1 MSFWIAS
8 GFVLLATL
16 IAIILSIIR
25 ARANSSDEYNATIY
39 HDQLNEIERDIN
51 HGVLSPIDGEA
62 LKTEI
67 KKRLEKNTKIV
78 LANAKDQSK
87 QAGARASITVAI
99 AIVGIIPFT
108 SYGLYSYLGS
118 PGKPDLPF
126 ANRQFN
132 PSVDAA
138 SAEMDSLVK
147 KLRER
152 LDQNPNQLKGWI
164 LLGQSLV
171 NLKRFNAASNAFKQA
186 LKIAPNRA
194 EIAASAAETGF
205 MAKDGKFD
213 QEVRDYFK
221 MAQRLNPEEHKALYY
236 LGLDSFMAK
245 KYASAIQYWV
255 DLISISPA
263 GAPWMDNVR
272 GRLIDAAKAGS
283 LKISNF
289 IPRLKSASK
298 SSKKL
303 KQGRDAAPTQE
314 DIHNANEMSKKD
326 RGIFIRSMV
335 EKLANRLK
343 SEPNDLN
350 GWQKLA
356 RAYRVLG
363 EKKKATMAEKR
374 VQELKK
380 RNSKKF

>member
-1 MSFWIAS
+1 MSFWITS

-39 HDQLNEIERDIN
+39 HDQLNEIERDIDR
-51 HGVLSPIDGEA
+51 GVLSPIDGEA

-78 LANAKDQSK
+78 LAKAKDQSK
-87 QAGARASITVAI
+87 QAGARAPITVAI
-99 AIVGIIPFT
+99 AIVGIIPFS

-126 ANRQFN
+126 TNRQFN
-132 PSVDAA
+132 PSVEAA
-138 SAEMDSLVK
+138 SAKMDSLVK

-152 LDQNPNQLKGWI
+152 LDQNPNQLKEWI

-205 MAKDGKFD
+205 MAMDGKFN
-213 QEVRDYFK
+213 QEVRYFFK
-221 MAQRLNPEEHKALYY
+221 MSQKLNPREHKALYY
-236 LGLDSFMAK
+236 LGLDSFMTK
-245 KYASAIQYWV
+245 KYALAIQYWV

-272 GRLIDAAKAGS
+272 GRLIDAAEAGN

-303 KQGRDAAPTQE
+303 QQSGEPAPTQE
-314 DIHNANEMSKKD
+314 DINNANEMSKKE
-326 RGIFIRSMV
+326 REKFIRSMV
-335 EKLANRLK
+335 ERLASRLK
-343 SEPNDLN
+343 SAPNDLN
-350 GWQKLA
+350 GWRRLA
-356 RAYRVLG
+356 HSYRVLG
-363 EKKKATMAEKR
+363 EQKKAAEAEQR
-374 VQELKK
+374 AIELEK
-380 RNSKKF
+380 

>member
-1 MSFWIAS
+1 LSFWITS

-78 LANAKDQSK
+78 LAKAKDQSK
-87 QAGARASITVAI
+87 QAGARAPITVAI

-152 LDQNPNQLKGWI
+152 LDQNPNQLKEWI

-194 EIAASAAETGF
+194 EIAASTAETRF

-289 IPRLKSASK
+289 NSRLKSAPQRSDDTQK
-298 SSKKL
+298 S
-303 KQGRDAAPTQE
+303 REPMPTQE
-314 DIHNANEMSKKD
+314 DINSANEMSEKE
-326 RGIFIRSMV
+326 RENFIRSMV
-335 EKLANRLK
+335 EQLANRLK
-343 SEPNDLN
+343 SKPNDLN
-350 GWQKLA
+350 GWRRLA
-356 RAYRVLG
+356 RAYKVLG
-363 EKKKATMAEKR
+363 ETKKAAMAERRIKTL
-374 VQELKK
+374 EK
-380 RNSKKF
+380 

>member
-25 ARANSSDEYNATIY
+25 ARANNSDEYNATIY
-39 HDQLNEIERDIN
+39 HDQLNEIKRDID
-51 HGVLSPIDGEA
+51 HGVLSAEDGEA

-67 KKRLEKNTKIV
+67 KKRLKKNTKNV
-78 LANAKDQSK
+78 LAKAKHQSK
-87 QAGARASITVAI
+87 QAGARSPITVAI
-99 AIVGIIPFT
+99 AMVGIIPFT

-152 LDQNPNQLKGWI
+152 LDQNPNQLKEWI

-194 EIAASAAETGF
+194 EIAASTAETRF

-289 IPRLKSASK
+289 NSRLKSAPQRSDDTQK
-298 SSKKL
+298 SR
-303 KQGRDAAPTQE
+303 GPTPTQE
-314 DIHNANEMSKKD
+314 DINSANEMSEKE
-326 RGIFIRSMV
+326 RENFIRSMV
-335 EKLANRLK
+335 EQLANRLK
-343 SEPNDLN
+343 SKPNDLN
-350 GWQKLA
+350 GWRRLA
-356 RAYRVLG
+356 RAYKVLG
-363 EKKKATMAEKR
+363 ETKKAAMAERRIKTL
-374 VQELKK
+374 EK
-380 RNSKKF
+380 

>member
-1 MSFWIAS
+1 LSFWIAS
-8 GFVLLATL
+8 GFILLATL

-39 HDQLNEIERDIN
+39 HDQLNEIERDLDR
-51 HGVLSPIDGEA
+51 GTLSLLDGQA
-62 LKTEI
+62 LKAEI
-67 KKRLEKNTKIV
+67 EKRIEKNEKNIS
-78 LANAKDQSK
+78 AKAKGKLKKTSVK
-87 QAGARASITVAI
+87 TPII
-99 AIVGIIPFT
+99 LAIVIASVIPLM
-108 SYGLYSYLGS
+108 SYGLYYYLGS
-118 PGKPDLPF
+118 PEKPDLPF
-126 ANRQFN
+126 ASRQFSS
-132 PSVDAA
+132 SVDTANV
-138 SAEMDSLVK
+138 EMNNLVK

-164 LLGQSLV
+164 LLGKSLV
-171 NLKRFNAASNAFKQA
+171 SLNRFNDASNAFKQA
-186 LKIAPNRA
+186 LKIAPDRA
-194 EIAASAAETGF
+194 EIAASTAETRF

-272 GRLIDAAKAGS
+272 GRLIDAAEAGN

-303 KQGRDAAPTQE
+303 QQSGEPAPTQE
-314 DIHNANEMSKKD
+314 DINNANEMSKKE
-326 RGIFIRSMV
+326 REKFIRSMV
-335 EKLANRLK
+335 ERLASRLK
-343 SEPNDLN
+343 SAPNDLN
-350 GWQKLA
+350 GWRRLA
-356 RAYRVLG
+356 HSYRVLG
-363 EKKKATMAEKR
+363 EQKKAAEAEQR
-374 VQELKK
+374 AIELEK
-380 RNSKKF
+380 

>member
-1 MSFWIAS
+1 LSFWIAS

-39 HDQLNEIERDIN
+39 HDQLNEVKRDID
-51 HGVLSPIDGEA
+51 HGVLSAEDGEA

-87 QAGARASITVAI
+87 QAGARSPITVAI

-132 PSVDAA
+132 PSFDAA
-138 SAEMDSLVK
+138 SAKMDSLVK

-194 EIAASAAETGF
+194 EIAASAAETRF

-272 GRLIDAAKAGS
+272 GRLIDAAEAS
-283 LKISNF
+283 NLKISNF

-303 KQGRDAAPTQE
+303 RQSREPAPTQE
-314 DIHNANEMSKKD
+314 DINNANEMSKKE
-326 RGIFIRSMV
+326 REKFIRSMV
-335 EKLANRLK
+335 ERLANSLK
-343 SEPNDLN
+343 SAPNDLN
-350 GWQKLA
+350 GWRRLA
-356 RAYRVLG
+356 RSYRVLG
-363 EKKKATMAEKR
+363 EQKKAAEAEQR
-374 VQELKK
+374 AIELEK
-380 RNSKKF
+380 

>member
-8 GFVLLATL
+8 GCILLATL
-16 IAIILSIIR
+16 IAIIPLIIR
-25 ARANSSDEYNATIY
+25 ARANSSDEYDATIY
-39 HDQLNEIERDIN
+39 HDQLNEIQRDID
-51 HGVLSPIDGEA
+51 HGVLSSIDGEA

-67 KKRLEKNTKIV
+67 NKRLEKNTKIV
-78 LANAKDQSK
+78 LAKAKDQSK
-87 QAGARASITVAI
+87 HAGTKAPITVAI
-99 AIVGIIPFT
+99 AIVGIIPLT

-132 PSVDAA
+132 PSVDVA

-171 NLKRFNAASNAFKQA
+171 NLKRFNAASDAFKQA

-194 EIAASAAETGF
+194 EIAASTAETRF

-236 LGLDSFMAK
+236 LGLDSYMAK
-245 KYASAIQYWV
+245 NHATAIQYWV
-255 DLISISPA
+255 DLISISPV

-283 LKISNF
+283 LKISDF
-289 IPRLKSASK
+289 TPRLKSRSK
-298 SSKKL
+298 DPKKL
-303 KQGRDAAPTQE
+303 KQGRDVAPTQE
-314 DIHNANEMSKKD
+314 DIRNAGEMSEKD

-350 GWQKLA
+350 GWRRLA
-356 RAYRVLG
+356 RSYRVLG
-363 EKKKATMAEKR
+363 EQKKAAEAEQR
-374 VQELKK
+374 AIELEK
-380 RNSKKF
+380 

>member
-8 GFVLLATL
+8 GCILLATL
-16 IAIILSIIR
+16 IAIIPLIIR
-25 ARANSSDEYNATIY
+25 ARANSSDEYDATIY
-39 HDQLNEIERDIN
+39 HDQLNEIQRDID
-51 HGVLSPIDGEA
+51 HGVLSSIDGEA
-62 LKTEI
+62 LKAEI

-78 LANAKDQSK
+78 LAKAQDQSK
-87 QAGARASITVAI
+87 HAGARAPITAAI

-171 NLKRFNAASNAFKQA
+171 SLKRFNAASNAFKQA

-194 EIAASAAETGF
+194 EIAASAAETRF

-236 LGLDSFMAK
+236 LGLDSYMAK
-245 KYASAIQYWV
+245 NHASAIQYWV
-255 DLISISPA
+255 DLISISPV
-263 GAPWMDNVR
+263 GASWMDNVR
-272 GRLIDAAKAGS
+272 ERLIDAAKAGN
-283 LKISNF
+283 LKISDF
-289 IPRLKSASK
+289 TPSLKSTSK
-298 SSKKL
+298 DSKKL

-314 DIHNANEMSKKD
+314 DIRNAGEMSEKD

-363 EKKKATMAEKR
+363 EKKKAAIAEKR

>member
-51 HGVLSPIDGEA
+51 HGVLNPIDGEA

-138 SAEMDSLVK
+138 SAEMDSFVK

-194 EIAASAAETGF
+194 EIAASTAETRF

-298 SSKKL
+298 SSKNL
-303 KQGRDAAPTQE
+303 QQSRELVPTQE
-314 DIHNANEMSKKD
+314 DINNANEMSKKE
-326 RGIFIRSMV
+326 REKFIRSMV
-335 EKLANRLK
+335 ERLASRLK
-343 SEPNDLN
+343 SAPNDLN
-350 GWQKLA
+350 GWRRLA
-356 RAYRVLG
+356 RSYRVLG
-363 EKKKATMAEKR
+363 EQKKAAEAEQR
-374 VQELKK
+374 AIELEK
-380 RNSKKF
+380 

>member
-39 HDQLNEIERDIN
+39 HDQLNEVKRDID
-51 HGVLSPIDGEA
+51 HGVLSAEDGEA

-87 QAGARASITVAI
+87 QAGARSPITVAI

-132 PSVDAA
+132 PSFDAA
-138 SAEMDSLVK
+138 SAKMDSLVK

-194 EIAASAAETGF
+194 EIAASAAETRF

-272 GRLIDAAKAGS
+272 GRLIDAAEAS
-283 LKISNF
+283 NLKISNF

-303 KQGRDAAPTQE
+303 RQSREPAPTQE
-314 DIHNANEMSKKD
+314 DINNANEMSKKE
-326 RGIFIRSMV
+326 REKFIRSMV
-335 EKLANRLK
+335 ERLANSLK
-343 SEPNDLN
+343 SAPNDLN
-350 GWQKLA
+350 GWRRLA
-356 RAYRVLG
+356 RSYRVLG
-363 EKKKATMAEKR
+363 EQKKAAEAEQR
-374 VQELKK
+374 AIELEK
-380 RNSKKF
+380 

>member
-67 KKRLEKNTKIV
+67 KKQLKRNTKIV
-78 LANAKDQSK
+78 LANAKHQSK
-87 QAGARASITVAI
+87 QAGARAPITVAI

-194 EIAASAAETGF
+194 EIAASTAETRF

-272 GRLIDAAKAGS
+272 GRLIDAAEAS
-283 LKISNF
+283 NLKISNF

-303 KQGRDAAPTQE
+303 QQSGEPAPTQE
-314 DIHNANEMSKKD
+314 DINNANEMSKKE
-326 RGIFIRSMV
+326 REKFIRSMV
-335 EKLANRLK
+335 ERLASRLK
-343 SEPNDLN
+343 SAPNDLN
-350 GWQKLA
+350 GWRRLA
-356 RAYRVLG
+356 RSYRVLG
-363 EKKKATMAEKR
+363 EQKKAAEAEQR
-374 VQELKK
+374 AIELEK
-380 RNSKKF
+380 